1 MTFLV
6 EKAADLFES
15 VLGTRPSGVWSAP
28 GRVNLI
34 GEHTDYNEGFAMP
47 LAINR
52 RTAVAAAL
60 RDDRRIRVTSSFDS
74 SLVEIE
80 IDDISAD
87 TVSGWSAYPLGV
99 VWALRQVAAS
109 PEPLCGV
116 DLVIDSDVPVG
127 AGLSSS
133 AALECA
139 VAVAL
144 NDLWQMGLS
153 PMELARIGQK
163 AENDIVGAPTGLMD
177 QIASMHGRADHAV
190 LIDCQ
195 ALTAT
200 PVALGFAASD
210 LVLLVIDTTVRH
222 SHATGG
228 YKDRRASCERACE
241 ALGVSSLRSV
251 TESDLPRA
259 QAILDAETYRRVRH
273 VVTENARVLETGAAI
288 AADGPRAVGELLNAS
303 HVSMRDDYEI
313 SIPELDCAVE
323 AAQNAGAVGARMTG
337 GGFGGAAIALVST
350 HLMDEVTEAVLAD
363 FAHRGFARPEIFAV
377 SAADGARRDY

>member
-6 EKAADLFES
+6 EKTADLFES

-34 GEHTDYNEGFAMP
+34 GEHTDYNDGFAMP

-99 VWALRQVAAS
+99 VWALRQAAAH
-109 PEPLCGV
+109 PESLRGV

-153 PMELARIGQK
+153 TMELARIGQK

-241 ALGVSSLRSV
+241 ALGVPSLRSV

-259 QAILDAETYRRVRH
+259 QSILDAETYRRVRH
-273 VVTENARVLETGAAI
+273 VVTENARVLATGAAI

>member
-6 EKAADLFES
+6 EKTADLFES

-74 SLVEIE
+74 ALVEIE

-109 PEPLCGV
+109 PESLCGV

-153 PMELARIGQK
+153 TMELARIGQK

-259 QAILDAETYRRVRH
+259 QAILDDETYRRVRH
-273 VVTENARVLETGAAI
+273 VVTENARVLATGAAI